1 MPTFRDLLNS
11 LPSDTQDMLRM
22 VWETLPPS
30 EQQNLQNVFKAF
42 PSETNLMRLLINLSM
57 VEFRMA
63 FGRKHSVV
71 IVGPANV
78 GKSTLYNQ
86 LIHTKSDRAE
96 VSPLPGT
103 TRINQLGDV
112 GLFSLVDTPGAD
124 AIGEVGEHE
133 KELAFQAAGQADF
146 LIILFDAIQGIKK
159 TELEL
164 FEELKT
170 LGKPYIIVLNKIDLV
185 RKEVQKVTERAAA
198 NLRVPTEQI
207 VQISAKDGKNIE
219 RVLLAIAAAEPEIVA
234 ALGKAMPA
242 YRWQLAWRAIVSAAS
257 VSAVIAL
264 TPLPFIDFAPLV
276 ITQSVM
282 ILGIARIYNYEITP
296 KRARELVATF
306 GLGFLGRT
314 LFQELSKLGGIPGWL
329 LSAAIASST
338 TVAMGYAA
346 AVWFERG
353 ERLSNDRLKEI
364 TKSMTTTILQSLRGL
379 GKKKPSREALQESIS
394 QALNQ
399 ADLPTSPSQ
408 INTNQSISSIST
420 EEPQTNPQI

>member
-1 MPTFRDLLNS
+1 MPNFRDLLNS
-11 LPSDTQDMLRM
+11 LPADTQDMLRL

-30 EQQNLQNVFKAF
+30 ERQNLQNVFTAF
-42 PSETNLMRLLINLSM
+42 PSEANLMRLLINLSM

-63 FGRKHSVV
+63 FGRKNSVV

-86 LIHTKSDRAE
+86 LIYSKSERAE

-133 KELAFQAAGQADF
+133 KELAFQAASQADF
-146 LIILFDAIQGIKK
+146 LIVMFDAIQGVKK

-164 FEELKT
+164 YKELQS
-170 LGKPYIIVLNKIDLV
+170 LDKPFIIVLNKMDLV
-185 RKEVQKVTERAAA
+185 RRDIQKVTEQIAV
-198 NLRVPTEQI
+198 NLGVPTEQI
-207 VQISAKDGKNIE
+207 VKISARDGKNIE
-219 RVLLAIAAAEPEIVA
+219 HVLLAIAAAEPEIVA
-234 ALGKAMPA
+234 ALGKALPA

-264 TPLPFIDFAPLV
+264 TPLPFVDFAPLI

-282 ILGIARIYNYEITP
+282 MLGIARIYNYEITP
-296 KRARELVATF
+296 KRARELAVTF

-346 AVWFERG
+346 SVWFERG
-353 ERLSNDRLKEI
+353 ER
-364 TKSMTTTILQSLRGL
+364 
-379 GKKKPSREALQESIS
+379 
-394 QALNQ
+394 
-399 ADLPTSPSQ
+399 
-408 INTNQSISSIST
+408 
-420 EEPQTNPQI
+420 

>member
-1 MPTFRDLLNS
+1 MPNFRDLLNS
-11 LPSDTQDMLRM
+11 LPADTQDMLRL

-30 EQQNLQNVFKAF
+30 ERQNLQNVFTAF
-42 PSETNLMRLLINLSM
+42 PSEANLMRLLINLSM

-63 FGRKHSVV
+63 FGRKNSVV

-86 LIHTKSDRAE
+86 LIYSKSERAE

-133 KELAFQAAGQADF
+133 KELAFQAASQADF
-146 LIILFDAIQGIKK
+146 LIVMFDAIQGVKK

-164 FEELKT
+164 YKELQS
-170 LGKPYIIVLNKIDLV
+170 LDKPFIIVLNKMDLV
-185 RKEVQKVTERAAA
+185 RRDIQKVTEQIAV
-198 NLRVPTEQI
+198 NLGVPTEQI
-207 VQISAKDGKNIE
+207 VKISARDGKNIE
-219 RVLLAIAAAEPEIVA
+219 HVLLAIAAAEPEIVA
-234 ALGKAMPA
+234 ALGKALPA

-264 TPLPFIDFAPLV
+264 TPLPFVDFAPLI

-282 ILGIARIYNYEITP
+282 MLGIARIYNYEITP
-296 KRARELVATF
+296 KRARELAVTF

-346 AVWFERG
+346 SVWFERG
-353 ERLSNDRLKEI
+353 ERVSNDRLKEL
-364 TKSMTTTILQSLRGL
+364 TKTMTATLLQSLRSL
-379 GKKKPSREALQESIS
+379 GKKKPSREMLQESITQVLDQNCLAS
-394 QALNQ
+394 
-399 ADLPTSPSQ
+399 SPDVSE
-408 INTNQSISSIST
+408 IHDSIPPNS
-420 EEPQTNPQI
+420 